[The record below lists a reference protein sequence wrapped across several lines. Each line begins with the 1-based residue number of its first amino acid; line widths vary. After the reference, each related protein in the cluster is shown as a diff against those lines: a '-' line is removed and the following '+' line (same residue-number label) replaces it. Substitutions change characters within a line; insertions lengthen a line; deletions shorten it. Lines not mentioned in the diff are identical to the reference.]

1 MMHSPR
7 KVDGRRG
14 TYMAQRDQH
23 EVCDTVKLEANNS
36 SPAASFK
43 HVAKSNELI
52 AGLSASGGKLEQP
65 AWYPTCGCSTWL
77 WRRRV
82 AAGGARRG
90 CAASGRQE
98 RVRRT
103 GAVPGVSAPGI
114 ALLLPRPAK
123 EKERGGFS

>member
-65 AWYPTCGCSTWL
+65 AW
-77 WRRRV
+77 
-82 AAGGARRG
+82 
-90 CAASGRQE
+90 
-98 RVRRT
+98 
-103 GAVPGVSAPGI
+103 
-114 ALLLPRPAK
+114 LLR
-123 EKERGGFS
+123 

>member
-77 WRRRV
+77 WRSS
-82 AAGGARRG
+82 AA
-90 CAASGRQE
+90 
-98 RVRRT
+98 
-103 GAVPGVSAPGI
+103 
-114 ALLLPRPAK
+114 AK
-123 EKERGGFS
+123 ELGREPAWAGAA